1 MFYDCLMLGL
11 VNNWYKVVSIFFDS
25 DSSAAMDAADASRLV
40 TRLLSCTM
48 AVSNSDMVFFS
59 RASVDILY
67 VCAMSDKE
75 VEHD

>member
-1 MFYDCLMLGL
+1 MFYDCLILGL

-25 DSSAAMDAADASRLV
+25 ESSAAMDAAQDSRLV

-48 AVSNSDMVFFS
+48 AVSNSDMLFFS

-67 VCAMSDKE
+67 VCAMSDRDDE
-75 VEHD
+75 YD